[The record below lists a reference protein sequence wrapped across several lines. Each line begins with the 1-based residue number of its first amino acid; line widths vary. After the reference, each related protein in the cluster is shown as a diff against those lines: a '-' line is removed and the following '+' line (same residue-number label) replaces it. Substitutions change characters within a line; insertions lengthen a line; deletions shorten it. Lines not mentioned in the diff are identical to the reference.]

1 MEATIV
7 VKDLRKTFRQS
18 AKQMKINHSKEKIK
32 VAVDGISFETFP
44 GEIFGLL
51 GPNGAG
57 KTTTLRCIATLIRP
71 DSGEIKVKGIDA
83 SDELAIKKS
92 IAFLTNEIRL
102 EDQMTP
108 NYAFDYYARF
118 HEMPQELIHAR
129 RKELFDYF
137 GINDFSEV
145 KIGDLSTGM
154 KQKVSIAVSLAH
166 DPDVIIFDEPT
177 NGLDILTAKSVTDYL
192 KELSRQ
198 GKTVIISTHIMGLVE
213 KVYDRAGIIINGK
226 MVMCDTVKNV
236 RALSPTNDLED
247 VFFEIYQKGGLT
259 E

>member
-166 DPDVIIFDEPT
+166 ESVRYIKSPPAIMARTEEFLIRFTAWLVKEGRAIFIAWGMITWD
-177 NGLDILTAKSVTDYL
+177 
-192 KELSRQ
+192 
-198 GKTVIISTHIMGLVE
+198 
-213 KVYDRAGIIINGK
+213 
-226 MVMCDTVKNV
+226 MVC
-236 RALSPTNDLED
+236 R
-247 VFFEIYQKGGLT
+247 
-259 E
+259 

>member
-1 MEATIV
+1 M
-7 VKDLRKTFRQS
+7 
-18 AKQMKINHSKEKIK
+18 
-32 VAVDGISFETFP
+32 
-44 GEIFGLL
+44 L
-51 GPNGAG
+51 GPNGAE
-57 KTTTLRCIATLIRP
+57 TTTLRCIATLIRP
-71 DSGEIKVKGIDA
+71 IPEKSKLGIDA

-177 NGLDILTAKSVTDYL
+177 TGLDILTAKSVTDYL

-198 GKTVIISTHIMGLVE
+198 GKTVIISTYIMGLVE
-213 KVYDRAGIIINGK
+213 IVRPRRYHHNGK
-226 MVMCDTVKNV
+226 WLAYCQNV
-236 RALSPTNDLED
+236 RALSLTNDLED
-247 VFFEIYQKGGLT
+247 VFRNLPKGGLT

>member
-1 MEATIV
+1 MDATIKV
-7 VKDLRKTFRQS
+7 TNLRKTFRQS
-18 AKQMKINHSKEKIK
+18 AKQMKINHSKDKIK

-57 KTTTLRCIATLIRP
+57 KTTTLRCVATLIRP
-71 DSGEIKVKGIDA
+71 DSGDIKVKGIDI
-83 SDELAIKKS
+83 SDDLAVKKT
-92 IAFLTNEIRL
+92 IAFLTNDIRL

-118 HEMPQELIHAR
+118 HEMPQELIRER

-154 KQKVSIAVSLAH
+154 KQKVSIVVSLAH

-192 KELSRQ
+192 KELALK
-198 GKTVIISTHIMGLVE
+198 GKTVVISTHIMGLVE
-213 KVYDRAGIIINGK
+213 KLCDRVGIIINGK

-236 RALSPTNDLED
+236 RAISPTNDLED
-247 VFFEIYQKGGLT
+247 VFFDIYQKGGLA

>member
-71 DSGEIKVKGIDA
+71 DSGEIKVKVIDA

-213 KVYDRAGIIINGK
+213 KLCDRAGIIINGK

>member
-1 MEATIV
+1 MDATIKV
-7 VKDLRKTFRQS
+7 SNLRKTFRQS
-18 AKQMKINHSKEKIK
+18 AKQMKINHSKERIK
-32 VAVDGISFETFP
+32 VAVDGVSFETYS

-57 KTTTLRCIATLIRP
+57 KTTTLRCVATLIRP
-71 DSGEIKVKGIDA
+71 DSGEVQVNGVDIA
-83 SDELAIKKS
+83 NELAVKKS

-108 NYAFDYYARF
+108 NYAFDYYSRF
-118 HEMPQELIHAR
+118 HEMSQELIQAR
-129 RKELFDYF
+129 KKELFAYF
-137 GINDFSEV
+137 GIDQFAEV

-166 DPDVIIFDEPT
+166 DPDIIIFDEPT

-192 KELSRQ
+192 RTLSQ
-198 GKTVIISTHIMGLVE
+198 QNKTVIISTHIMSLVE
-213 KVYDRAGIIINGK
+213 KLCDRVGIIINGK

-247 VFFEIYQKGGLT
+247 VFFDIYQKGGL